1 MTASLTVCIGAMA
14 IVGSIQDGISG
25 DWSTLGAKAIL
36 DFIIV
41 MVLTSS
47 LGKGCVF
54 SAIPVLIWEG
64 SLTLLA
70 TTIKRLM
77 TELAMSYLSL
87 VGSVLIFCVGLNLVW
102 GKKVRVANLLP
113 AVVLAVVAA
122 FLPITFLG

>member
-41 MVLTSS
+41 MVTTSS

-70 TTIKRLM
+70 TTIKPLM
-77 TELAMSYLSL
+77 TELTMSYLSL

-122 FLPITFLG
+122 FLPITF